1 MYKVNLRK
9 TNIERRKLRVRKK
22 ITGTGATPRISVF
35 RTNKHIYAQL
45 IDDTKG
51 HTIASVS
58 VEIEKTAKGKTKTE
72 IAFEA
77 GKALA
82 EKAKEKKVKEAVF
95 DRNGFRFQGRVKA
108 LADGAREGGLKL

>member
-22 ITGTGATPRISVF
+22 ITGTGTTPRISVF

-45 IDDTKG
+45 IDDVKG
-51 HTIASVS
+51 HTIAAVS

>member
-22 ITGTGATPRISVF
+22 ISGTGKIPRISVF

-45 IDDTKG
+45 IDDVKG

-58 VEIEKTAKGKTKTE
+58 VEVEKKVKGKTKTE
-72 IAFEA
+72 IAF
-77 GKALA
+77 
-82 EKAKEKKVKEAVF
+82 
-95 DRNGFRFQGRVKA
+95 
-108 LADGAREGGLKL
+108 